1 MRKRVNLMRGYPRS
15 PERMAE
21 RPAISEQDRR
31 LARKFGVEYFDGD
44 RRHGYGGYR
53 YHPRFWTDVV
63 REISNEYRL
72 ASATSVLDVGC
83 AKGFML
89 RDLQLLHPHLQVVG
103 VDVSR
108 YALNC
113 AHPDVSG
120 FLVEASA
127 DALPFKDKS
136 FDLVLSI
143 NTLHNLT
150 YDGACSALS
159 EIMRVSRKDA
169 FVMVDGWKNE
179 SEKKDLDSW
188 ILTAQTVLHEGDWIQ
203 LFARSGYEGDY
214 WFWKVR
220 E

>member
-15 PERMAE
+15 PERLAE
-21 RPAISEQDRR
+21 RPSISERDREV
-31 LARKFGVEYFDGD
+31 ARKFGREYFDGD
-44 RRHGYGGYR
+44 RKHGYGGYR
-53 YHPRFWTDVV
+53 YHPKFWTDVA
-63 REISNEYRL
+63 RDLSNEYRL
-72 ASATSVLDVGC
+72 ATARTVLDVGC

-108 YALNC
+108 YALNN

-127 DALPFKDKS
+127 DALPFKDAS

-143 NTLHNLT
+143 NTIHNLA
-150 YDGACSALS
+150 YDRAAAALS
-159 EIMRVSRKDA
+159 EIGRVSRKDS
-169 FVMVDGWKNE
+169 FVMVDGWKTD
-179 SEKKDLDSW
+179 SEREDLDSW
-188 ILTAQTVLHEGDWIQ
+188 VLTAQTVLHEEDWVQ
-203 LFARSGYEGDY
+203 LFEGSGYEGDY